1 MNDIKTIVILLQLAM
16 ICFLAGVIWVKTE
29 AKKK

>member
-16 ICFLAGVIWVKTE
+16 ICFLSGVIWVKAE

>member
-16 ICFLAGVIWVKTE
+16 ICFFAGVIWVKAE